1 MINITN
7 TNSCPYISPSV
18 YKPPMYK
25 PTKKCL
31 RTNISPGLIFGGL
44 PYCSYI
50 QQKFTNYIQR
60 KIVTDKGSI

>member
-1 MINITN
+1 
-7 TNSCPYISPSV
+7 
-18 YKPPMYK
+18 MYK
-25 PTKKCL
+25 ATKMLL
-31 RTNISPGLIFGGL
+31 RTSISPGLIFGGL

>member
-7 TNSCPYISPSV
+7 TNYCPYISPS
-18 YKPPMYK
+18 MYK
-25 PTKKCL
+25 ATNMLL
-31 RTNISPGLIFGGL
+31 RTSISPGLIFGGL